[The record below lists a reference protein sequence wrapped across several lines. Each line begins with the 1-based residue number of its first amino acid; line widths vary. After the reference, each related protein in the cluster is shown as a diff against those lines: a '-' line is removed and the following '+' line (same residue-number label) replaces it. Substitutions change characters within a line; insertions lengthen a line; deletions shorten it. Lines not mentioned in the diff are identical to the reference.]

1 MAILRGMAAPLLTF
15 GDMPPTVSPPSI
27 GFGLTV
33 VLALVFANAFFVA
46 AEFAIVAARKSR
58 LEEMARD
65 GDRKA
70 RLALRGVQSLDRVI
84 SATQLGI
91 TLASLGL
98 GWIGEPTVARI
109 LEGLFTG
116 LPATLAR
123 IANHTV
129 AVAIAFTLISVL
141 HIILGEL
148 LPKAIALL
156 HAEVVASWLAA
167 PLIGFA
173 WVMHYPIAVLRLS
186 ARTLLRL
193 LGMKPL
199 SEHETLHSPEE
210 IRILVEQSGESGSL
224 EASDARLL
232 EGVFE
237 FSEKSAEEVMTPR
250 TDMST
255 MADDLSIAAAA
266 DVVAEAGRSRYP
278 VYHES
283 LDEIIGVVHAKDVL
297 RALRSGSANTVKEI
311 IRPPLFVPGTREV
324 EDVLADMK
332 RLKTHLAVVL
342 DEYGGTAGLVTMEDL
357 LEEIVGEIYD
367 EHDAAEQVARPVDAR
382 ATNDGAVRVAG
393 AMPIDDFNNRF
404 DAKLDD
410 VDYTTLGGFLFGQL
424 GRLPKPGDRVTV
436 DRFAF
441 EIAEM
446 DGRRVGSV
454 VVTEERGETSKP
466 LSS

>member
-1 MAILRGMAAPLLTF
+1 MAIFRGMPVVLLTF
-15 GDMPPTVSPPSI
+15 GDMPPPDSPPSVGI
-27 GFGLTV
+27 GLTV

-46 AEFAIVAARKSR
+46 AEFSIVAARKSR

-98 GWIGEPTVARI
+98 GWVGEPV
-109 LEGLFTG
+109 
-116 LPATLAR
+116 LAR
-123 IANHTV
+123 IFEQLFTTLPAAVATIATHGV
-129 AVAIAFTLISVL
+129 AVAIAFTIITVL

-148 LPKAIALL
+148 VPKAVALL

-173 WVMHYPIAVLRLS
+173 WVMHYPIAVFRIT
-186 ARTLLRL
+186 ARGLLKL
-193 LGMKPL
+193 MGMKPL

-224 EASDARLL
+224 EPSEVRLL

-237 FSEKSAEEVMTPR
+237 FSEKTAEEVMTPR
-250 TDMST
+250 TEMTT
-255 MADDLSIAAAA
+255 MEDELSIAAAA
-266 DVVAEAGRSRYP
+266 DVVADAGRSRYP

-297 RALRSGSANTVKEI
+297 RALRSGHPHTIKEI
-311 IRPPLFVPGTREV
+311 IRHPLFVPGTREV

-367 EHDAAEQVARPVDAR
+367 EHDVVEVAVRSG
-382 ATNDGAVRVAG
+382 TDGATRVDG
-393 AMPIDDFNNRF
+393 GLPIGDFNDRF
-404 DAKLDD
+404 AAKLDD
-410 VDYTTLGGFLFGQL
+410 ADYTTLGGFLFGQL
-424 GRLPKPGDRVTV
+424 GKLPKAGDRLTV
-436 DRFAF
+436 DRFEF

-446 DGRRVGSV
+446 AGRRVGAV
-454 VVTEERGETSKP
+454 LVREIP
-466 LSS
+466 SSL

>member
-1 MAILRGMAAPLLTF
+1 
-15 GDMPPTVSPPSI
+15 
-27 GFGLTV
+27 
-33 VLALVFANAFFVA
+33 
-46 AEFAIVAARKSR
+46 
-58 LEEMARD
+58 MARD

-98 GWIGEPTVARI
+98 GWVGEPVLAQI
-109 LEGLFTG
+109 FEHLFGT
-116 LPATLAR
+116 LPAAIAR
-123 IANHTV
+123 IATHGV
-129 AVAIAFTLISVL
+129 AVAVAFTIITVL

-148 LPKAIALL
+148 VPKAIALL

-167 PLIGFA
+167 PLIAFA
-173 WVMHYPIAVLRLS
+173 WVMHYPIAVLRIS
-186 ARTLLRL
+186 ARTLLNMI
-193 LGMKPL
+193 GMKPL

-224 EASDARLL
+224 EPSEARLL

-250 TDMST
+250 TEMTT
-255 MADDLSIAAAA
+255 MADGLSIAAAA
-266 DVVAEAGRSRYP
+266 DVVAQAGRSRYP

-297 RALRSGSANTVKEI
+297 RALRSGTAQVVKEI
-311 IRPPLFVPGTREV
+311 IRQPLFVPGTREV

-332 RLKTHLAVVL
+332 RLKMHLAVVL

-367 EHDAAEQVARPVDAR
+367 EHDAVVPVLR
-382 ATNDGAVRVAG
+382 SATDGAVRVDG
-393 AMPIDDFNNRF
+393 AMPVGEFNDRF
-404 DAKLDD
+404 TATLDD
-410 VDYTTLGGFLFGQL
+410 ADYTTLGGFLFGQL
-424 GRLPKPGDRVTV
+424 GRLPRAGDRLRV
-436 DRFAF
+436 DRFEF
-441 EIAEM
+441 EIGEM
-446 DGRRVGSV
+446 DGRRVGAV
-454 VVTEERGETSKP
+454 LVREGAKETNSEGGTAV
-466 LSS
+466 ST

>member
-1 MAILRGMAAPLLTF
+1 
-15 GDMPPTVSPPSI
+15 
-27 GFGLTV
+27 
-33 VLALVFANAFFVA
+33 VA

-98 GWIGEPTVARI
+98 GWVGEPTVARI
-109 LEGLFTG
+109 FEGLFAG
-116 LPATLAR
+116 LPAALAR
-123 IANHTV
+123 IATHGV
-129 AVAIAFTLISVL
+129 AVAIAFTLITVL
-141 HIILGEL
+141 HILLGEL
-148 LPKAIALL
+148 VPKAIALL

-173 WVMHYPIAVLRLS
+173 WVMHYPIAVLRTT
-186 ARTLLRL
+186 ARLLLKL

-224 EASDARLL
+224 EPSEARLL

-237 FSEKSAEEVMTPR
+237 FSEKTAEEVMTPR
-250 TDMST
+250 TDMTT
-255 MADDLSIAAAA
+255 MSDDLSIPAAA
-266 DVVAEAGRSRYP
+266 DVVAEAARSRYP

-283 LDEIIGVVHAKDVL
+283 LDEIIGVVHSKDIL
-297 RALRSGSANTVKEI
+297 RALRSGTAQTVKEI
-311 IRPPLFVPGTREV
+311 IRVPLFVPGTREV

-367 EHDAAEQVARPVDAR
+367 EHDAVEAPVRSSA
-382 ATNDGAVRVAG
+382 DGAIRIDG
-393 AMPIDDFNNRF
+393 ALSIGDFNDRF
-404 DAKLDD
+404 EATLDD
-410 VDYTTLGGFLFGQL
+410 ADYTTLGGFLFGQL
-424 GRLPKPGDRVTV
+424 GRLPKTGDHLNV
-436 DRFAF
+436 DRFDF

-446 DGRRVGSV
+446 EGRRVGTV
-454 VVTEERGETSKP
+454 LIREIGDRG
-466 LSS
+466 

>member
-1 MAILRGMAAPLLTF
+1 M
-15 GDMPPTVSPPSI
+15 V
-27 GFGLTV
+27 
-33 VLALVFANAFFVA
+33 ANAFFVA
-46 AEFAIVAARKSR
+46 AEFAIVSARKSR

-65 GDRKA
+65 GDGKA

-98 GWIGEPTVARI
+98 GWVGEP
-109 LEGLFTG
+109 
-116 LPATLAR
+116 TLAR
-123 IANHTV
+123 IFEQLFAGLPAGLAAIATHGV
-129 AVAIAFTLISVL
+129 AVAIAFTIITVL

-148 LPKAIALL
+148 VPKAIALL

-186 ARTLLRL
+186 ARGLLKL

-199 SEHETLHSPEE
+199 TEHDQLHSPEE

-224 EASDARLL
+224 EPSEARLL

-237 FSEKSAEEVMTPR
+237 FSEKTAEEVMTPR

-255 MADDLSIAAAA
+255 MEDHLTIAAAA
-266 DVVAEAGRSRYP
+266 DVVAQAGRSRYP
-278 VYHES
+278 VFRES

-297 RALRSGSANTVKEI
+297 RALRSGTAATVREI
-311 IRPPLFVPGTREV
+311 IRQPLFVPGTREV

-367 EHDAAEQVARPVDAR
+367 EHDPAEAVVR
-382 ATNDGAVRVAG
+382 ASGDGAARVDG
-393 AMPIDDFNNRF
+393 AMPVGDFNDRF
-404 DAKLDD
+404 DATLDNT
-410 VDYTTLGGFLFGQL
+410 DYTTIGGFLFGQL
-424 GRLPKPGDRVTV
+424 GKLPKAGDHVAV
-436 DRFAF
+436 DRFDF

-446 DGRRVGSV
+446 DGRRVGTV
-454 VVTEERGETSKP
+454 LVREEREEKGEKAD
-466 LSS
+466 SSS

>member
-1 MAILRGMAAPLLTF
+1 VA
-15 GDMPPTVSPPSI
+15 
-27 GFGLTV
+27 
-33 VLALVFANAFFVA
+33 LAK
-46 AEFAIVAARKSR
+46 I
-58 LEEMARD
+58 
-65 GDRKA
+65 
-70 RLALRGVQSLDRVI
+70 
-84 SATQLGI
+84 ATHG
-91 TLASLGL
+91 
-98 GWIGEPTVARI
+98 
-109 LEGLFTG
+109 
-116 LPATLAR
+116 
-123 IANHTV
+123 V
-129 AVAIAFTLISVL
+129 AVAIAFTLITVL

-148 LPKAIALL
+148 VPKAIALL

-173 WVMHYPIAVLRLS
+173 WVMHYPIAVLRIS

-210 IRILVEQSGESGSL
+210 IRILVEQSAESAQSGSL
-224 EASDARLL
+224 EPSEARLL

-237 FSEKSAEEVMTPR
+237 FSEKTAEEVMTPR

-255 MADDLSIAAAA
+255 MEDELSIAAAA
-266 DVVAEAGRSRYP
+266 DIVAEAGRSRYP

-297 RALRSGSANTVKEI
+297 RALRSESAKTVREI
-311 IRPPLFVPGTREV
+311 IRQPLFVPGTREV

-367 EHDAAEQVARPVDAR
+367 EHDAVEQLPRPVDPR
-382 ATNDGAVRVAG
+382 ASGDGAVRVDG
-393 AMPIDDFNNRF
+393 AMPIGDFNDRF
-404 DAKLDD
+404 DAALDD
-410 VDYTTLGGFLFGQL
+410 ADYTTLGGFLFGQL
-424 GRLPKPGDRVTV
+424 GRLPKAGDRVTLEPLV
-436 DRFAF
+436 F

-446 DGRRVGSV
+446 DGRRVESV
-454 VVTEERGETSKP
+454 LVRTTGETREERGETGGKV
-466 LSS
+466 

>member
-15 GDMPPTVSPPSI
+15 GDMPPVAPPPSI

-33 VLALVFANAFFVA
+33 VLALVFANAFFVS

-65 GDRKA
+65 GDGKA

-116 LPATLAR
+116 LPATLAHV
-123 IANHTV
+123 ATHTV
-129 AVAIAFTLISVL
+129 AVAIAFSLITVL

-148 LPKAIALL
+148 VPKAIALL

-173 WVMHYPIAVLRLS
+173 WVMHYPITVLRLS
-186 ARTLLRL
+186 ARLLLRL

-224 EASDARLL
+224 EPSDARLL

-250 TDMST
+250 TDMT
-255 MADDLSIAAAA
+255 AMDDELSIAAAA

-297 RALRSGSANTVKEI
+297 RALRSGTASTVKEI
-311 IRPPLFVPGTREV
+311 VRQPLFVPGTREV

-367 EHDAAEQVARPVDAR
+367 EHDAAEQLAAPVDAR
-382 ATNDGAVRVAG
+382 AANQGVVRVDGAL
-393 AMPIDDFNNRF
+393 PIGDFNDRF
-404 DAKLDD
+404 DATLDD
-410 VDYTTLGGFLFGQL
+410 ADYTTLGGFLFGQL
-424 GRLPKPGDRVTV
+424 GRLPKVGDRVTV

-446 DGRRVGSV
+446 DGRRVGTV
-454 VVTEERGETSKP
+454 LVKEGEKERKRE
-466 LSS
+466 